1 MKRTITYIVITI
13 LSISFALMSFGREVE
28 PNIHNLSSF
37 SLAKTS
43 SVVAKQIVSDTEK
56 QLEEEKKAA
65 KEKAEKEKA
74 KRLAE
79 EQAKK
84 EALAKQQEEQRQ
96 KEIEE
101 QKKKEEEAK
110 KKEEKAKKK
119 EEQAAIEKAKKEKA
133 DKEKARAKKEAEEKK
148 QAEEKAAKAK
158 EEKEQAKKEEKPQKT
173 TTVSDVKT
181 EVTLPSQVEENTIL
195 DSVTTKTFRDS
206 IYKNLAVKSK
216 VDKSE
221 QLENAIIYA
230 SNKNSDLSSLD
241 ETRGLNAKQTNL
253 TYYAFDISEESLQR
267 IADQV
272 PYNVPSAK
280 TCGISIKVQQEESL
294 FLVSI
299 TIATK

>member
-79 EQAKK
+79 EQAEK
-84 EALAKQQEEQRQ
+84 EALAKQQEEQQQ

-110 KKEEKAKKK
+110 KKEE
-119 EEQAAIEKAKKEKA
+119 QAAIEKAKKEKA
-133 DKEKARAKKEAEEKK
+133 EKEKARAKQEAEEKK

-158 EEKEQAKKEEKPQKT
+158 KEKEQAKKEEKPQKT

-181 EVTLPSQVEENTIL
+181 EVILPSQEEENTIL

-206 IYKNLAVKSK
+206 IYKNLTVKSK
-216 VDKSE
+216 VNKSE